1 MWVRSQDK
9 TVLIKCNNFSVECYT
24 DSKTNIKSFDIETI
38 ESHNGT
44 YTTLGSYSTKA
55 KALKVLD
62 ILETFIRG
70 DFVTLLDGN
79 YIKKLRDSFMWG
91 MHDAQQFIREMQNQ
105 VLQMPQDSEVE

>member
-24 DSKTNIKSFDIETI
+24 DSKTNIKSFAIETI

-44 YTTLGSYSTKA
+44 YTTLGTYSTEE

-62 ILETFIRG
+62 MIQKHITNMYIG
-70 DFVTLLDGN
+70 TSN
-79 YIKKLRDSFMWG
+79 YMGKPF
-91 MHDAQQFIREMQNQ
+91 
-105 VLQMPQDSEVE
+105 QMPANEEV

>member
-1 MWVRSQDK
+1 MWIRSQDK

-44 YTTLGSYSTKA
+44 YTTLGSYSTKE

-62 ILETFIRG
+62 KIHSGIIRNGMIYAHEYSGSGVRDYDVFI
-70 DFVTLLDGN
+70 
-79 YIKKLRDSFMWG
+79 
-91 MHDAQQFIREMQNQ
+91 
-105 VLQMPQDSEVE
+105 MPQDSEVD

>member
-24 DSKTNIKSFDIETI
+24 DSKTNIKSFGIETI

-44 YTTLGSYSTKA
+44 YTTLGSYSTKE

-62 ILETFIRG
+62 MIAQAIQENECVRCTSYSG
-70 DFVTLLDGN
+70 GSYKN
-79 YIKKLRDSFMWG
+79 YKVF
-91 MHDAQQFIREMQNQ
+91 
-105 VLQMPQDSEVE
+105 QMPPDEDSEEARVIIKHD